1 MKNFKN
7 VLLIGFGSVS
17 LVAGVVGIFLPL
29 LPTTPLLLLASTCYL
44 RSSPK
49 LSQKLLNNKYLGSYI
64 KSYKENKGI
73 PLKTKVLVL
82 TLLWISLS
90 YSIIFVI
97 SSLMIKFL
105 LIIIGTLVTK
115 HIITIK
121 TLRNISS
128 WCNKS

>member
-128 WCNKS
+128 